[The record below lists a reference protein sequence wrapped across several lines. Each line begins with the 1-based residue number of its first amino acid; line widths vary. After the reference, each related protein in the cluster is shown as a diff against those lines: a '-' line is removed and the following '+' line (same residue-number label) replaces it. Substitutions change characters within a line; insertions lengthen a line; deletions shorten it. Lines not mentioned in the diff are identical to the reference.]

1 MEDTLNNIDRKC
13 PICHK
18 VFGVLDADRWVY
30 KLRARNGEVLYFHS
44 YGCKRKYEA
53 EHSKPRKALAYEDEP
68 ERRTAKNRPKQYSQ
82 DVIKKVLTA
91 IEEGD
96 DPVLVLQQMGY
107 DHWKK
112 WWDLKKWAERN
123 DQELRRRMPETLS
136 TRKNRAG

>member
-53 EHSKPRKALAYEDEP
+53 EHAKPRKALAYEDEP

-123 DQELRRRMPETLS
+123 DPELRMRMPETLS